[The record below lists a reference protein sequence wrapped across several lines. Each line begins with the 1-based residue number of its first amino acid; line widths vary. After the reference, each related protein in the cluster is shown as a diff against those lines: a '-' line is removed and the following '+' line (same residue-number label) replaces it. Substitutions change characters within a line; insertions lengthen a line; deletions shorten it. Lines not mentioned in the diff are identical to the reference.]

1 LEKRAWRGIITEIN
15 TADPKIIA
23 MKSSRIRKTTIPINA
38 PGIKIRNRAERV
50 VPTELAR
57 DALSRNEGKKIARE
71 RIIQILNL
79 MRIMRFS
86 RVLST
91 SQL

>member
-1 LEKRAWRGIITEIN
+1 
-15 TADPKIIA
+15 
-23 MKSSRIRKTTIPINA
+23 MNA
-38 PGIKIRNRAERV
+38 PGIKIRNKADRV

-57 DALSRNEGKKIARE
+57 DALSRNEGKKIASE
-71 RIIQILNL
+71 SITQILNL
-79 MRIMRFS
+79 MRILRFS